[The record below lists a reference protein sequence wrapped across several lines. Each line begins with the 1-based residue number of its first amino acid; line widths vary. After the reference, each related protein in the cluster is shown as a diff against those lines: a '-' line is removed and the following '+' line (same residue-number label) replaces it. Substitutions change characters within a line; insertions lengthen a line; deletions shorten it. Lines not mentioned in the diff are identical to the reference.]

1 MRSESDE
8 REKEKQRQKQKE
20 KQHKLAEHA
29 QRPVGNYK
37 QFLLLFN

>member
-8 REKEKQRQKQKE
+8 RGKKKQRQKE

-37 QFLLLFN
+37 Q